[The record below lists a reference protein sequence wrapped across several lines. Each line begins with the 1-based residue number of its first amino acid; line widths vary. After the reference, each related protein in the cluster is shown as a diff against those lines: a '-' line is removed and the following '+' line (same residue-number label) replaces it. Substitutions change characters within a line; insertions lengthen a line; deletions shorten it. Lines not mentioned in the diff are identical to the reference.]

1 MINLCKWFHFYQS
14 NHYLFYVFF
23 QIKTKVVTS
32 WRQGTELSL
41 FCWWNLKKKNQ
52 TLSEDKMRI
61 FWKQEKCL
69 HSHLRSDKSSRK
81 FRDIIVKT
89 WWHPLKRTTLTEK
102 SLRKIC
108 ASINHLNATPRS
120 FWENI
125 FPEVV
130 FWSALLS
137 ATRLTFVFLL
147 HMLGIMRLLITVRE
161 K

>member
-1 MINLCKWFHFYQS
+1 MYANDSIFINRTITYFMY
-14 NHYLFYVFF
+14 FF

-108 ASINHLNATPRS
+108 ASINHLNANTAFFLRKYFS
-120 FWENI
+120 
-125 FPEVV
+125 
-130 FWSALLS
+130 WSGLLVSVALCNSTHLCLS
-137 ATRLTFVFLL
+137 VTHAGNYETANYC
-147 HMLGIMRLLITVRE
+147 
-161 K
+161 